1 MKRKLLSTALAV
13 CLLSLHS
20 FSQEINFRSA
30 KEKEVNKKT
39 LFSSAAERISITT
52 NQIQNLFS
60 LPTGKGTSIRFAG
73 NLQLVGQV
81 VTNEQQPNLQTFT
94 MKCTNYP
101 GALLTI
107 SKVTLQD
114 GSVMYTGAILNHQSK
129 DIIMLEKDDAG
140 NYAWQ
145 KKNLSELIQD

>member
-1 MKRKLLSTALAV
+1 MKRKLLSTVLAI
-13 CLLSLHS
+13 CLLHMHS

-30 KEKEVNKKT
+30 KEKETNKKA
-39 LFSSAAERISITT
+39 LFSNAAERVSIGT
-52 NQIQNLFS
+52 NFIQKVFE
-60 LPTGKGTSIRFAG
+60 LPKGKGATIKFAD
-73 NLQLVGQV
+73 NLQLAGEV
-81 VTNEQQPNLQTFT
+81 VTNDLQPNLQTIT

-114 GSVMYTGAILNHQSK
+114 GSVMYSGAILNQQSK
-129 DIIMLEKDDAG
+129 DIIMLEKDAAG

-145 KKNLSELIQD
+145 KKNLSDLIED

>member
-30 KEKEVNKKT
+30 KEKEVNKT
-39 LFSSAAERISITT
+39 ALFSNAAERVSIS
-52 NQIQNLFS
+52 NNLIQNLFS
-60 LPTGKGTSIRFAG
+60 LPAGKGTTIRFAN
-73 NLQLVGQV
+73 NLQLVGHV
-81 VTNEQQPNLQTFT
+81 VTNDQQPNLQTFT

-114 GSVMYTGAILNHQSK
+114 GSVIYTGAILNQESK

-145 KKNLSELIQD
+145 KKNLSDLIED